1 MARVRPEH
9 VHVLRERLDGER
21 PSTRGRI
28 HQVAAIL
35 TPLVAVPVLAASEP
49 GSPQVGA
56 GIFLTSLFA
65 LFATS
70 AAYHRIDWSPHWA
83 LRMKRADHVAIFVL
97 VAGTYTPVALVVLD
111 GWMQTAV
118 LIVSWVAVVV
128 AAGASALGVFEVR
141 GVAIS
146 AYIALGW
153 MALLMAP
160 QLLDRLGPG
169 TLALIVLGGVI
180 YTVGAIGL
188 ARRWPDPD
196 PARFGYHEVWHLNTV
211 VAALVHGAAVMG
223 IVGG

>member
-1 MARVRPEH
+1 M
-9 VHVLRERLDGER
+9 
-21 PSTRGRI
+21 
-28 HQVAAIL
+28 
-35 TPLVAVPVLAASEP
+35 AVPIAAVPMLAFAEP
-49 GSPQVGA
+49 GNARLGA
-56 GIFLTSLFA
+56 GVFMASLFV

-70 AAYHRIDWSPHWA
+70 AAYHRIDWSPTWA
-83 LRMKRADHVAIFVL
+83 LRMKRADHVAIFVA

-111 GWMQTAV
+111 GWQRSAV
-118 LIVSWVAVVV
+118 LWVSWAAVMVAVV
-128 AAGASALGVFEVR
+128 ASMFGVFEVK
-141 GVAIS
+141 GVAIT

-160 QLLDRLGPG
+160 QLIDRLGPG

-211 VAALVHGAAVMG
+211 LGALAHAAAVVA
-223 IVGG
+223 IVS

>member
-1 MARVRPEH
+1 MGRVRPEH
-9 VHVLRERLDGER
+9 VQVLRERVNGER

-28 HQVAAIL
+28 HQIAAIL
-35 TPLVAVPVLAASEP
+35 TPVVVVPVLAAAEP
-49 GSPQVGA
+49 GHPRVGA
-56 GIFLTSLFA
+56 AIFLVSLFV

-70 AAYHRIDWSPHWA
+70 ASYHRIDWSPRWA

-111 GWMQTAV
+111 GWRQTAV
-118 LIVSWVAVVV
+118 LAVSWVAVVLAV
-128 AAGASALGVFEVR
+128 IASALGVFEVR

-146 AYIALGW
+146 AYISLGW

-160 QLLDRLGPG
+160 QLVERLDTG
-169 TLALIVLGGVI
+169 TQMLIVLGGVI

-196 PARFGYHEVWHLNTV
+196 PARFGYHEVWHLDTV
-211 VAALVHGAAVMG
+211 VAAIVHGAAVVT
-223 IVGG
+223 IVSG